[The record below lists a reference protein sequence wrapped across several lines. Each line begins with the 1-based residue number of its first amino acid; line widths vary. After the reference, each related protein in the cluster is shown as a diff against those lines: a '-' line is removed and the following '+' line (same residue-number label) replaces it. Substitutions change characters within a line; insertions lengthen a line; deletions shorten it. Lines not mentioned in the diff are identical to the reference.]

1 MHNEKANK
9 SKLVAVTIAAVI
21 LLTTAAITMTTS
33 ESVFA
38 YKKSQA
44 TSQTSACGNGLVSTN
59 IGCQNT
65 DSQIQGDEN
74 AVALTAQQTF
84 PAITEESSSSP
95 PTQSPTEE
103 ICDDGLDDDG
113 DGAIDM
119 EDIDCEQ
126 APPLEDSDQPLE
138 Q

>member
-1 MHNEKANK
+1 M
-9 SKLVAVTIAAVI
+9 AVTIVAVI
-21 LLTTAAITMTTS
+21 LLATAAITMTTS

-44 TSQTSACGNGLVSTN
+44 TSQTSACGNGFVSTN

-74 AVALTAQQTF
+74 VVALTSEQTF
-84 PAITEESSSSP
+84 PALTEESSSSP
-95 PTQSPTEE
+95 PTQSPIEE
-103 ICDDGLDDDG
+103 ICDDGLDNDG
-113 DGAIDM
+113 DGATDTQ
-119 EDIDCEQ
+119 DTDCEK
-126 APPLEDSDQPLE
+126 APPPGQDSEPLE